1 MSAPADAGVIGRPEV
16 LAIAVDVFATMVDGT
31 PGTVGEWSGVFPG
44 FTDPLVAWVD
54 LHGAWSGQVAVET
67 STSTAHELTRA
78 LLGMA
83 DDEPVGEAD
92 LVDAFGEVANVVGG
106 NVKSLLPVAGT
117 LGLPRVAV
125 RPPDEGPLVHALHL
139 GWGGRPLVVTVRGQ
153 GSRPAHR

>member
-16 LAIAVDVFATMVDGT
+16 LAITVDVFATMVDGT
-31 PGTVGEWSGVFPG
+31 PGTVAEWSGDFPG
-44 FTDPLVAWVD
+44 FTDPVVAWVE
-54 LHGAWSGQVAVET
+54 LHGAWPGRVALET

-83 DDEPVGEAD
+83 DDERVGEGD

-117 LGLPRVAV
+117 LGLPQVAV
-125 RPPDEGPLVHALHL
+125 RAPDAGTLVHEVRLA
-139 GWGGRPLVVTVRGQ
+139 WGGRPLVVTVRG
-153 GSRPAHR
+153 SR